1 MAGFDMNANALLGI
15 GQGTVQPQNNL
26 MPNIAQAA
34 AVQNQLLGTKIRQAE
49 FEGKKARGAAYAKNY
64 NQLTGKY
71 NMPGVY
77 NDMGATEAGQYGLP
91 EAVTTGLTQQGQG
104 ITNDTSQLNLN
115 QHRMGMIA
123 GMLAPYANRES
134 LTKQDLAPAYGSAI
148 AHGIM
153 TIDQANQSYASL
165 PQDGDAL
172 KQQVRG
178 LYDAASGPQSAYND
192 AYGSQKLVDVGGHLQ
207 WQSVGS
213 PASGQGGVSVG
224 TPIAKTLSPGEAT
237 APQPYNAPD
246 GTPKMGTRADV
257 VRANGQGGYLDAA
270 SKPTVPVD
278 VMGNGRYQD
287 DADPFAGGGASP
299 QSGGFTMGPA
309 PGTIE
314 AQQATAEA
322 SAKEANALM
331 QTASQRNDR
340 MSILNNMENDLTG
353 FHSGPGYEKIRR
365 LASLA
370 NVVSPIPFGEG
381 DLENAEGFNKFAQQL
396 ANAQAQV
403 LGASDARLSAAEHS
417 GPNSNFQEGTNR
429 KLIHIMKGNEEA
441 INAMMNAWQN
451 SGLPASQFTAWRQK
465 FNQNFT
471 PMAFQFL
478 QMTPAERKEEMDAM
492 KKNGTAEAF
501 KVKYSS
507 MARAGL
513 VPSGR

>member
-1 MAGFDMNANALLGI
+1 MNANALLGI
-15 GQGTVQPQNNL
+15 GQGTVQPQVNQL
-26 MPNIAQAA
+26 QNIAAAQEIKNQALAYSQNALAMA
-34 AVQNQLLGTKIRQAE
+34 A
-49 FEGKKARGAAYAKNY
+49 KKASGAAYANNY

-77 NDMGATEAGQYGLP
+77 KDMGATEAGQYGLP
-91 EAVTTGLTQQGQG
+91 EAVTTGLVQQGQG
-104 ITNDTSQLNLN
+104 VTNDTSQLNLN

-123 GMLAPYANRES
+123 GMLAPYANRQN

-178 LYDAASGPQSAYND
+178 LYDAASGPESAYKD
-192 AYGSQKLVDVGGHLQ
+192 GYGTMQLVDVGGHLE
-207 WQSVGS
+207 WQNVGS
-213 PASGQGGVSVG
+213 AASGQGGVQQG
-224 TPIAKTLSPGEAT
+224 APISKTLSPSEAT
-237 APQPYNAPD
+237 TPQPYNAPD
-246 GTPKMGTRADV
+246 GTPKLGTRADV
-257 VRANGQGGYLDAA
+257 VRANGQGGYLDTTG
-270 SKPTVPVD
+270 KPTVPVD
-278 VMGNGRYQD
+278 VMGNGRYQG
-287 DADPFAGGGASP
+287 DAGPFAGGGASP
-299 QSGGFTMGPA
+299 QTGGFTQGPA

-314 AQQATAEA
+314 AQRAIAEA

-370 NVVSPIPFGEG
+370 NVVSPIPFDEG
-381 DLENAEGFNKFAQQL
+381 GLENAEGFNKFAQQL

-417 GPNSNFQEGTNR
+417 GPNSKFQEGTNR

-492 KKNGTAEAF
+492 KKNGIAEAF